1 MLICMD
7 KSEFRRQRLQK
18 LIDLKCEGVG
28 AELARRT
35 GIDASYVTRMLYEPG
50 KKAKK
55 NIGEDTVETIETS
68 FDVPGWF
75 DPRGTNAS
83 EPRIPVVANV
93 QFGDEGYWQDTEHP
107 TGHGEGF
114 IVYPTRDKN
123 AYALRGKGDSM
134 RPRIKPGEYVVIL
147 PGHQIAMGDEVMVQ
161 TKNGRSMIKQLGS
174 RRNGTVEL
182 ISINENDHRPIT
194 LEESEIVKM
203 HYVAAIVKDGLY
215 RTMI

>member
-1 MLICMD
+1 MNTLAERVIEARESVDMNPAEFARAIKMSRSGVLQIED
-7 KSEFRRQRLQK
+7 GTTKTLRLSTALNIEALTGYRTAWLRDGSLPKKTGRSGDGSEQ
-18 LIDLKCEGVG
+18 G
-28 AELARRT
+28 
-35 GIDASYVTRMLYEPG
+35 
-50 KKAKK
+50 
-55 NIGEDTVETIETS
+55 
-68 FDVPGWF
+68 
-75 DPRGTNAS
+75 
-83 EPRIPVVANV
+83 IPVVANV

-174 RRNGTVEL
+174 RRNGAVEL